1 MAVSDE
7 TQPRVSNV
15 RLNHGG
21 SAARF
26 SRRKKKT
33 STYAHDIGFLAR
45 SMYFWIELPDYYRDP
60 TRSIV
65 PPYQPFASRIPVFH
79 RLLADGDR
87 VFFFFFFFFDN
98 RPPVW
103 FVVATD
109 SQEIHFSTSA
119 FRYGSVVT
127 RVCSFGY
134 IGEAWRLWS
143 CRENM
148 RCAKSEGNVTSEWY
162 SCWCLEIIIR
172 FMISC
177 LSKGYWAIERVL

>member
-7 TQPRVSNV
+7 TQPRVSSV

-45 SMYFWIELPDYYRDP
+45 SMYFWIELPGYVIQHDLSFRPINHLLREYQHSTDCLLMV
-60 TRSIV
+60 IV
-65 PPYQPFASRIPVFH
+65 Y
-79 RLLADGDR
+79 
-87 VFFFFFFFFDN
+87 FFFDN

-109 SQEIHFSTSA
+109 SQEIHFSTPA

-127 RVCSFGY
+127 CVCSFGY

-143 CRENM
+143 CRGNM

-162 SCWCLEIIIR
+162 SRWCLEIMIC

-177 LSKGYWAIERVL
+177 LSKGYWAIDRVL